1 MSDHQKFAKQ
11 EPVFTALMA
20 IALKIENMDQRIDR
34 RLNSLEE
41 GMAKVVSSQDKQLAM
56 MEKLL
61 EGQAVLHQNDM
72 EIKRRL
78 DAKHD

>member
-11 EPVFTALMA
+11 EPVFTALMT
-20 IALKIENMDQRIDR
+20 IALKLETMDQRMEKGFDGVKS
-34 RLNSLEE
+34 RLDTLEN
-41 GMAKVVSSQDKQLAM
+41 GQSKLFSM

>member
-34 RLNSLEE
+34 RFNSLEE
-41 GMAKVVSSQDKQLAM
+41 GQSKLFTM

-78 DAKHD
+78 DAKSD